1 MAGRP
6 PKLKPNEYPRYTAL
20 DAEQLNEI
28 LLALDD
34 IRDVLG
40 VKTIPV
46 FDKLRRLIKR
56 RNI

>member
-1 MAGRP
+1 MPRP
-6 PKLKPNEYPRYTAL
+6 AKLKPNEYPRYTAL
-20 DAEQLNEI
+20 DVDQLNEI
-28 LLALDD
+28 LIALDD

-56 RNI
+56 RKI